1 MCAYTGKQDSVNP
14 RWNESDNLRPDGQR
28 PVSEEEIRVSYNSGN
43 EKYRVNEKK
52 LTI

>member
-1 MCAYTGKQDSVNP
+1 MCAYTGKQDSVNLL
-14 RWNESDNLRPDGQR
+14 WNGKSSLRPDGQR
-28 PVSEEEIRVSYNSGN
+28 PVSEVEIGLSYNSDN